1 MKQLKS
7 SNFFDEDVVCLKKD
21 EDKVGTVTMTT
32 LDEEDDDDDSD
43 IERIP
48 LQPKHVR
55 VSFLEENEDY
65 RDIHESKLICIDRY
79 LKLGDIARYPVE
91 MGNKQQTGTVI
102 NVKVVADLQTTY
114 NENNEITILK
124 DIDTKKLINYYDIE
138 EGTCVLLNNWFGVVR
153 NVYDDIYI
161 KFSDNSVCVVP
172 VTAVKIEDKYKDSSR
187 FCVERVYPGV
197 KVQAL
202 KSDSFLNAKWI
213 QGQYKPSNTTGYVVM
228 TQISKVY
235 VEWQYKNLK
244 VDTKDNEQPPPFS
257 IKDVSSLTILRSMHE
272 HQAMCLGS
280 LIQFESKNEAKDYGV
295 ELFDGLVNPCFKII
309 RTKSFVDVQWQDST
323 ITKNIK
329 STDLLICLNIDEQDF
344 WPTDYIYLKEEFKN
358 KKTLS
363 KVKVGVIK
371 SVNALERICEVQW
384 LEHVDRESEKIE
396 TKEQSTYEISSHP
409 IYTQRLGERVLI
421 TADISP
427 IEKQCKG
434 ISEEVAKHDWVGEI
448 VSINDPDHLGKI
460 GVCCC
465 PSKNI
470 HYVYPHQI
478 FTISDTEDYMHDEFI
493 SASDLD
499 DYEVIED
506 DEDDG
511 ENEDVI
517 IEEGDDNIMEIDG
530 NNEGDD
536 AEWET
541 EDDDSEWETDED
553 DEMIDDTIEISID
566 NNNNNTNKNE
576 FENEFENVFKG
587 IDNENE
593 ITNNKEAKQ
602 EKIKKIEEKI
612 REEIKSTLLDNI
624 DEKNATTKTK
634 LKNFILLDDPPENH
648 HFIDNENGILSKHF
662 YKTIMKEHKL
672 LSTELPEEG
681 DIIVAAFSS
690 RLELLRAIIFGP
702 KDTIYE
708 GAVFMFDICIPGDYP
723 HSPPS
728 VHYYSLTVGMGKL
741 NPNLY
746 EDGKVCL
753 SLLGTWHGKDETEK
767 WTPKSNILQVLL
779 SIQGLVLGVQLPY
792 FNEAGYDKLMQNS
805 EENFTANYY
814 NERAFYLSIH
824 TINQTLNML
833 NLSNES
839 VFEIFREYILNYY
852 YDGKHML
859 NYINEKCQKI
869 IKNSEKNKDGILNVK
884 MEKLETVS
892 KGCLIL
898 LKNEVN
904 YLQSKLE
911 HN

>member
-21 EDKVGTVTMTT
+21 EEKVGTVTMTT
-32 LDEEDDDDDSD
+32 LDEEEEDDDSD
-43 IERIP
+43 IERVP

-65 RDIHESKLICIDRY
+65 RDIHESKLICLDRY

-102 NVKVVADLQTTY
+102 NVKVIADLQTTY

-138 EGTCVLLNNWFGVVR
+138 EGTCVLLNNWFGIVR
-153 NVYDDIYI
+153 NVYDDIYV

-172 VTAVKIEDKYKDSSR
+172 VNTVKIEDKYKESSR
-187 FCVERVYPGV
+187 FCVERIYPGV

-202 KSDSFLNAKWI
+202 KSDTFMNAKWI
-213 QGQYKPSNTTGYVVM
+213 QGQYKPSNTTGHVVM

-257 IKDVSSLTILRSMHE
+257 IKDVSSLTILRSLHE
-272 HQAMCLGS
+272 HQAMCLG
-280 LIQFESKNEAKDYGV
+280 LLVQFESKNEAKDFGV
-295 ELFDGLVNPCFKII
+295 ELFNGLVNPCFKII
-309 RTKSFVDVQWQDST
+309 KTKSFVDVQWQDST

-344 WPTDYIYLKEEFKN
+344 WPTDYVYLKDEFKN

-371 SVNALERICEVQW
+371 SVNALERVCEIQW
-384 LEHVDRESEKIE
+384 LEHIDKESEKIE

-421 TADISP
+421 TADIIP
-427 IEKQCKG
+427 IEKQCEG
-434 ISEEVAKHDWVGEI
+434 ISEDIAKHDWVGEI
-448 VSINDPDHLGKI
+448 ISINDPDHLGKI

-478 FTISDTEDYMHDEFI
+478 FTISDTEDYMHEEYI

-506 DEDDG
+506 DED
-511 ENEDVI
+511 ENDDKEADII
-517 IEEGDDNIMEIDG
+517 IEEVKDNIMEIDDNDG
-530 NNEGDD
+530 NDND
-536 AEWET
+536 EWET
-541 EDDDSEWETDED
+541 DDDSEWETDED
-553 DEMIDDTIEISID
+553 DEMIEDIEISNGNNKDNINENDFEIID
-566 NNNNNTNKNE
+566 DKNE
-576 FENEFENVFKG
+576 VRENEMN
-587 IDNENE
+587 DNETKEVKEE
-593 ITNNKEAKQ
+593 IKKFD
-602 EKIKKIEEKI
+602 EKIK
-612 REEIKSTLLDNI
+612 EEIKTSLLNN
-624 DEKNATTKTK
+624 KNNCNTTK

-648 HFIDNENGILSKHF
+648 HFIDNENDVLSKSF

-753 SLLGTWHGKDETEK
+753 SLLGTWHGKDETEE

-814 NERAFYLSIH
+814 NERAFYLSVH

-833 NLSNES
+833 YLSNES
-839 VFEIFREYILNYY
+839 VFEIFRDYILNYY
-852 YDGKHML
+852 YSGKHML
-859 NYINEKCQKI
+859 NYINEKCQEI
-869 IKNSEKNKDGILNVK
+869 INNSEKNKDGKLNVK

-898 LKNEVN
+898 LKVII
-904 YLQSKLE
+904 
-911 HN
+911 

>member
-1 MKQLKS
+1 M
-7 SNFFDEDVVCLKKD
+7 
-21 EDKVGTVTMTT
+21 
-32 LDEEDDDDDSD
+32 
-43 IERIP
+43 
-48 LQPKHVR
+48 
-55 VSFLEENEDY
+55 
-65 RDIHESKLICIDRY
+65 
-79 LKLGDIARYPVE
+79 
-91 MGNKQQTGTVI
+91 
-102 NVKVVADLQTTY
+102 
-114 NENNEITILK
+114 
-124 DIDTKKLINYYDIE
+124 
-138 EGTCVLLNNWFGVVR
+138 
-153 NVYDDIYI
+153 
-161 KFSDNSVCVVP
+161 
-172 VTAVKIEDKYKDSSR
+172 
-187 FCVERVYPGV
+187 
-197 KVQAL
+197 
-202 KSDSFLNAKWI
+202 NAKWI
-213 QGQYKPSNTTGYVVM
+213 QGQYKPSNTTGHVVM

-257 IKDVSSLTILRSMHE
+257 IKDVSSLTILRSLHE
-272 HQAMCLGS
+272 HQAMCLG
-280 LIQFESKNEAKDYGV
+280 LLVQFESKNEAKDFGV
-295 ELFDGLVNPCFKII
+295 ELFNGLVNPCFKII
-309 RTKSFVDVQWQDST
+309 KTKSFVDVQWQDST

-344 WPTDYIYLKEEFKN
+344 WPTDYVYLKDEFKN

-371 SVNALERICEVQW
+371 SVNALERVCEIQW
-384 LEHVDRESEKIE
+384 LEHIDKESEKIE

-421 TADISP
+421 TADIIP
-427 IEKQCKG
+427 IEKQCEG
-434 ISEEVAKHDWVGEI
+434 ISEDIAKHDWVGEI
-448 VSINDPDHLGKI
+448 ISINDPDHLGKI

-478 FTISDTEDYMHDEFI
+478 FTISDTEDYMHEEYI

-506 DEDDG
+506 DED
-511 ENEDVI
+511 ENDDKEADII
-517 IEEGDDNIMEIDG
+517 IEEVKDNIMEIDDNDG
-530 NNEGDD
+530 NDND
-536 AEWET
+536 EWET
-541 EDDDSEWETDED
+541 DDDSEWETDED
-553 DEMIDDTIEISID
+553 DEMIEDIEISNGNNKDNINENDFEIID
-566 NNNNNTNKNE
+566 DKNE
-576 FENEFENVFKG
+576 VRENEMN
-587 IDNENE
+587 DNETKEVKEE
-593 ITNNKEAKQ
+593 IKKFD
-602 EKIKKIEEKI
+602 EKIK
-612 REEIKSTLLDNI
+612 EEIKTSLLNN
-624 DEKNATTKTK
+624 KNNCNTTK

-648 HFIDNENGILSKHF
+648 HFIDNENDVLSKSF

-753 SLLGTWHGKDETEK
+753 SLLGTWHGKDETEE

-814 NERAFYLSIH
+814 NERAFYLSVH

-833 NLSNES
+833 YLSNES
-839 VFEIFREYILNYY
+839 VFEIFRDYILNYY
-852 YDGKHML
+852 YSGKHML
-859 NYINEKCQKI
+859 NYINEKCQEI
-869 IKNSEKNKDGILNVK
+869 INNSEKNKDGKLNVK

-898 LKNEVN
+898 LKVII
-904 YLQSKLE
+904 
-911 HN
+911 